1 MTVRE
6 LKEELD
12 LMVAIPFDLQRL
24 HYLDQGVLLDDTTLK
39 FQDLVPDGII
49 SLCIWHYDGW
59 TELILAAIDGDPSKL
74 SCLGIT
80 EDSFY
85 RTAHSK
91 HFEGEQWKQW
101 TSQRAFVALYICSH
115 RGHTEAVRY
124 LLAQGTN
131 CVSKSPVG
139 RTPLHVAAAMGRLDC
154 ISLLM
159 KHGFS
164 IHDRD
169 NKGETALTVAR
180 RLNRKKC
187 EKRMFL
193 LHCMARSGAKD
204 PRTLHMKDILR
215 RATTSGFE
223 SNNSWH

>member
-1 MTVRE
+1 
-6 LKEELD
+6 
-12 LMVAIPFDLQRL
+12 
-24 HYLDQGVLLDDTTLK
+24 
-39 FQDLVPDGII
+39 
-49 SLCIWHYDGW
+49 
-59 TELILAAIDGDPSKL
+59 
-74 SCLGIT
+74 
-80 EDSFY
+80 
-85 RTAHSK
+85 
-91 HFEGEQWKQW
+91 
-101 TSQRAFVALYICSH
+101 
-115 RGHTEAVRY
+115 
-124 LLAQGTN
+124 
-131 CVSKSPVG
+131 
-139 RTPLHVAAAMGRLDC
+139 MGRLDC